1 MRDFFSSLSRL
12 IDSMNTRVG
21 HAVSWLCF
29 TMVVVT
35 FGIVVARY
43 ALNEGS
49 ILIQETVIYMYAF
62 IFMLGA
68 GFTYLKEGHVR
79 VDIFFKNRTRKQQGW
94 INIAGNV
101 ILLLPTV
108 IAIFWYSYGYVT
120 FSWSL
125 LEGSKEAGGF
135 EFVYL
140 LKTAIPAMCILLG
153 LQGISEII
161 KNVGKTSH

>member
-1 MRDFFSSLSRL
+1 MRDFFDSLSRL
-12 IDSMNTRVG
+12 IDSLNTRVG
-21 HAVSWLCF
+21 NAVAWLCF

-43 ALNEGS
+43 ALNAGS
-49 ILIQETVIYMYAF
+49 ILMQETVIYMYAF
-62 IFMLGA
+62 VFMLGA
-68 GFTYLKEGHVR
+68 GFTYLNEGHVR
-79 VDIFFKNRTRKQQGW
+79 VDIFFKNRTRQQQGW
-94 INIAGNV
+94 INIVGNLV
-101 ILLLPTV
+101 LLLPVV

-135 EFVYL
+135 EYVYI

-153 LQGISEII
+153 LQGVSEII
-161 KNVGKTSH
+161 KNFGKTSR